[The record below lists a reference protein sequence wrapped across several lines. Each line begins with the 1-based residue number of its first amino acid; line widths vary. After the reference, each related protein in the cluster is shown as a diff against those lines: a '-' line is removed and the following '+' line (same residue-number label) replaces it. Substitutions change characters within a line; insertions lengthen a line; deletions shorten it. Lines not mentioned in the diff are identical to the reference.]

1 MSVNRN
7 AEIKFHSQ
15 DGAHTLITLGF
26 YKSQAPGAVVGW
38 TLRAARPVFPVTR
51 LAVLRAKNGTAWAV
65 GTTENG
71 YRYAWKT
78 VEISLKLREESY
90 RLRSVPG
97 GYKGDRVKRWS
108 RYVNGRKID
117 FVRIAWNQSADGVTV
132 RAEDAETA
140 KIIHEFH
147 YAPKGK

>member
-1 MSVNRN
+1 MSINRN

-26 YKSQAPGAVVGW
+26 YESQAPGAAVGW
-38 TLRAARPVFPVTR
+38 TLRTARPPFPVTR

-65 GTTENG
+65 GSTPEG

-78 VEISLKLREESY
+78 VSISPVFHLDAY

-97 GYKGDRVKRWS
+97 GYKGDQVKRWS
-108 RYVNGRKID
+108 RRINGRKID
-117 FVRIAWNQSADGVTV
+117 FVRIAWNQGADGVTV
-132 RAEDAETA
+132 RAEDAKTN